1 MSLILLTKKVNA
13 KLVMFLIL
21 KEKKKTNVNSGGD
34 NRWQSVFAW
43 QHYVMTAVAVVFIV
57 VGFVLMLPEADV
69 RNRPGGRFAPT
80 PGPGAFDARRIRL
93 APIPCF
99 VGFAMMP
106 LVIMYVPRNRKR
118 FDEMGKN

>member
-1 MSLILLTKKVNA
+1 MK
-13 KLVMFLIL
+13 
-21 KEKKKTNVNSGGD
+21 KEKKKTNVSHDSD

-43 QHYVMTAVAVVFIV
+43 QHYAMTAVAVVLIV

-69 RNRPGGRFAPT
+69 RNRPGGRFAPA
-80 PGPGAFDARRIRL
+80 PGPGAFDARRIRV

-106 LVIMYVPRNRKR
+106 LVIMYVPHTRKR
-118 FDEMGKN
+118 IDEMGKN